1 MARRLDLA
9 LGILNGA
16 LGDHLARTH
25 NGLAIEMAWVRDGV
39 AIAAAQLAVGPRVV
53 VLVHGLMANE
63 ASWQFPDGNDYGAL
77 LARDLSFAPAYVRYN
92 TGLPIVENGRHLA
105 RLLAEL
111 TQQQPSPSSSIRE
124 LVLVGHSMGGLVLR
138 AACHAAYVEGLPWLD
153 RVRRAFYI
161 GTPHLGSPVERA
173 GRVLAKVLRSI
184 PDPYTQL
191 IAEIADA
198 RSAGIKDLG
207 NGAHPIPLLPQIEH
221 HVIAAS
227 LWKSPQLALLFG
239 DLLVPV
245 ESATSGLVTD
255 AAALALPQERVHVLR
270 GIGHNALA
278 HSPVVYDLLRGWL
291 S

>member
-1 MARRLDLA
+1 VARRLDLA

-16 LGDHLARTH
+16 LGDHLARTR

-39 AIAAAQLAVGPRVV
+39 AIAPAQLTVGPRVV

-92 TGLPIVENGRHLA
+92 TGLPIVDNGRHLA

-111 TQQQPSPSSSIRE
+111 TQQHPSIQE
-124 LVLVGHSMGGLVLR
+124 LVLIGHSMGGLVLR
-138 AACHAAYVEGLPWLD
+138 AACHVAHAEGLPWLD
-153 RVRRAFYI
+153 RVRRAFYV
-161 GTPHLGSPVERA
+161 GTPHLGSPVERV
-173 GRVLAKVLRSI
+173 GRVVAKILQNI

-207 NGAHPIPLLPQIEH
+207 DGAHPIPLLPQIEH
-221 HVIAAS
+221 HVIAGS
-227 LWKSPQLALLFG
+227 LWESPHLALLFG

-245 ESATSGLVTD
+245 KSATSGLVTD
-255 AAALALPQERVHVLR
+255 AAAMALPQERVHVLR

>member
-1 MARRLDLA
+1 VARRLDLA

-16 LGDHLARTH
+16 LGDHLARTR
-25 NGLAIEMAWVRDGV
+25 NGLAIEMAWFQDGL
-39 AIAAAQLAVGPRVV
+39 AIEPAQLGGTRVV
-53 VLVHGLMANE
+53 VFVHGLMANE
-63 ASWQFPDGNDYGAL
+63 AIWRFPDGSDYGTM
-77 LARDLSFAPAYVRYN
+77 LARDLSLSPAYLRYN
-92 TGLPIVENGRHLA
+92 TGLSIVDNGHRLA
-105 RLLAEL
+105 TLLREL
-111 TQQQPSPSSSIRE
+111 TEQRPSPSSPIGE

-138 AACHAAYVEGLPWLD
+138 AACHAAYEEKLPWLNL
-153 RVRRAFYI
+153 VRRAFYV
-161 GTPHLGSPVERA
+161 GTPHLGSPVERV
-173 GRVLAKVLRSI
+173 GRVVAKILQNI

-191 IAEIADA
+191 IGEIADA

-227 LWKSPQLALLFG
+227 LWESPQLAMLFG

-255 AAALALPQERVHVLR
+255 VARMSLPQERVHVLR

-278 HSPVVYDLLRGWL
+278 HSSIVYELLRASL